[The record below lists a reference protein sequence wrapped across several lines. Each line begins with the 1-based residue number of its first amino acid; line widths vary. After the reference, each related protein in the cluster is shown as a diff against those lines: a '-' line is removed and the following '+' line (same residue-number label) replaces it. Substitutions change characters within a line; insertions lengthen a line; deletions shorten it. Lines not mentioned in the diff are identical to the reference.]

1 MTEKD
6 KIQAQAMLN
15 AAIAQRDAAMN
26 HCIQLSAERDMVQHD
41 LNEALLKLKA
51 NEIPPAA

>member
-51 NEIPPAA
+51 NETPPAA